1 MAQKL
6 ADYLQDAL
14 DLLDYCDEGKDGRC
28 TIHRSDWAE
37 GENQCEWYID
47 AQAALRTAAILAAL
61 GDYPRPDEDGA
72 L

>member
-1 MAQKL
+1 MKTL

-47 AQAALRTAAILAAL
+47 AQAALRA
-61 GDYPRPDEDGA
+61 ES
-72 L
+72 